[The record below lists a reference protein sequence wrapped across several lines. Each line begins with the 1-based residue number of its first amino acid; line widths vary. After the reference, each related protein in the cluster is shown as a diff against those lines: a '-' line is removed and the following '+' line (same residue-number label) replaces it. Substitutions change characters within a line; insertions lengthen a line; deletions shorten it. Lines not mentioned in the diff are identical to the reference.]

1 MLNPLRSLVLVCLS
15 LVLAT
20 ACAAQ
25 SIADNQRWAIEA
37 RRALDQ
43 LDYKSAAKAAD
54 KIAKSPA
61 TDEFQRVAADT
72 LLRCGESKRAI
83 ELFERYLT
91 QRPNDRPYLWQLGI
105 AYYFAGRFKDG
116 AKLFEIHREVNPND
130 VENAAWHF
138 LCVAKAES
146 PEKAKQLLLPA
157 PNDSRAPMEEV
168 LQMFHSGDVEP
179 VKERMNSFTS
189 GSAASRSAN
198 FYGHFYLGLYA
209 DALADEATAK
219 KHLDIAAKDAPRNY
233 MGDIAKVYAAHL
245 KPKL

>member
-1 MLNPLRSLVLVCLS
+1 MPNPLRSLALACLP
-15 LVLAT
+15 LFLAT
-20 ACAAQ
+20 TCAAQ
-25 SIADNQRWAIEA
+25 SIAENQRWAIEA

-43 LDYKSAAKAAD
+43 QDYKTASEAAG
-54 KIAKSPA
+54 KIAEAPA

-83 ELFERYLT
+83 ELFEQYLT

-105 AYYFAGRFKDG
+105 AYYFDGRFKDG
-116 AKLFEIHREVNPND
+116 AKLFEVHRTVNPND

-168 LQMFHSGDVEP
+168 LQMLRSGDSGP
-179 VKERMNSFTS
+179 VKQRMNSFAP
-189 GSAASRSAN
+189 GSAAARSAN
-198 FYGHFYLGLYA
+198 FYGHFYRGLYA
-209 DALADEATAK
+209 DALADTATAK
-219 KHLDIAAKDAPRNY
+219 KHLDIAAKHAPANY

-245 KPKL
+245 KP